1 MTEQLTLFE
10 MPEPVRQTAPAI
22 TSEGD
27 SVHLGRHLLRC
38 DDCLSVMVKMESESV
53 DSIVTDPPYGINFN
67 GSHWDSSVPGLA
79 WAQECFRVLKPG
91 GHIVAFSANRTLHKL
106 TTALEDS
113 GFEVRDIISWLQWQ
127 GFPKSHD
134 VGKAIDRAA
143 GALDERK
150 VIGKSQRHNSIA
162 LSDIVNPQGKGGIP
176 DITAPATPEAARW
189 DGWGSGLKPASEP
202 AILCRKPLIGTLAE
216 NVLTHGVGGLNI
228 KGCRIP
234 YGDPSWPG
242 PNDNISGL
250 WDRPQTTNISAP
262 GCKYK
267 AGIGQHVTH
276 RVDLSAY
283 KPEGRWPANIYMAP
297 KPGTAERQV
306 NHHPTLKPLKLM
318 RWLCRLVTPP
328 GGLIL
333 EPFAGSGT
341 TLIAGDIEGF
351 RVLAIEREPTYADII
366 RYRYNQP
373 S

>member
-1 MTEQLTLFE
+1 MDEQLTLFDI
-10 MPEPVRQTAPAI
+10 PEPVRQGPPAL

-38 DDCLSVMVKMESESV
+38 EDCISVMAEIEDESI

-67 GSHWDSSVPGLA
+67 SNHWDSSVPGLA

-91 GHIVAFSANRTLHKL
+91 GHIVAFSANRTLHRL

-127 GFPKSHD
+127 GFPKSRD
-134 VGKAIDRAA
+134 IGRA
-143 GALDERK
+143 L
-150 VIGKSQRHNSIA
+150 KS
-162 LSDIVNPQGKGGIP
+162 
-176 DITAPATPEAARW
+176 EAW
-189 DGWGSGLKPASEP
+189 DGWGSALKPASEP

-262 GCKYK
+262 DSHYK
-267 AGIGQHVTH
+267 AGLNKHVTH
-276 RVDLSAY
+276 KVDLSAY
-283 KPEGRWPANIYMAP
+283 KPNGRWPSNIYMAP
-297 KPGTAERQV
+297 KPGTAERKV

-351 RVLAIEREPTYADII
+351 RVLAVEREPTYADII
-366 RYRYNQP
+366 RYRYHQP